1 MLRLFS
7 GVILQVKDTD
17 INRSLHYLDC
27 VCVCVFVCLYVC
39 VCVCLCVCVCVQGH
53 WEVVKN
59 ICIPHAPQVGV
70 TQPLPTKDLWETLYL
85 VAGIQS

>member
-1 MLRLFS
+1 MIRLFS

-27 VCVCVFVCLYVC
+27 VCV
-39 VCVCLCVCVCVQGH
+39 CVCVCVQGH